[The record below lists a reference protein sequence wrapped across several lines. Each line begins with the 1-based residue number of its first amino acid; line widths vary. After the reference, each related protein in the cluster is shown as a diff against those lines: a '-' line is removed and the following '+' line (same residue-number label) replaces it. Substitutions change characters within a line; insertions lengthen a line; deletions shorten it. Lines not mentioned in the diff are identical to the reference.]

1 MKHLALL
8 VCLLPAVAVVQQQQ
22 SQQEYNGPPT
32 AQIDASITEADT
44 VLTQLVVLRA
54 ARINKGADTRDVD
67 STIQSIV
74 NAKQQLMEMR
84 THAVQAGR

>member
-8 VCLLPAVAVVQQQQ
+8 VFLLPAVAVAQQ
-22 SQQEYNGPPT
+22 QQEYNGPPS

-44 VLTQLVVLRA
+44 VLTQLVVLRR
-54 ARINKGADTRDVD
+54 ARINKGVDTRDVD
-67 STIQSIV
+67 TTIQSIV
-74 NAKQQLMEMR
+74 NAKQQLTDMR